1 MNTRYQVFEFSVE
14 ARQVQEVVASIF
26 HTILFH
32 RTLGKCNFKNEGN
45 SYTVSTLDF
54 EDVACDFVDFTY
66 VRCASD
72 DMNRYVTS
80 EINSFCAALR
90 SQEGPYSGQI
100 SLEFYQKK
108 RGRWA
113 AVFTQEFSSW
123 EVWTLK
129 VNVICL
135 PNEHER
141 QIYRKKIRDL
151 LAEKVFDIVS
161 AMNKYDYV
169 PKIPGQADIDLYFDT
184 SYSDVQPYLFR
195 INHETSGPT
204 NPSVGTAVRRLIKD
218 TLAL

>member
-14 ARQVQEVVASIF
+14 GRQVQEVVASIF
-26 HTILFH
+26 HTLLFH
-32 RTLGKCNFKNEGN
+32 RTLGKCHFKNEGN
-45 SYTVSTLDF
+45 NYTVSTLNF
-54 EDVACDFVDFTY
+54 EDVSCDFVDFTY
-66 VRCASD
+66 VRCASEE
-72 DMNRYVTS
+72 MNSYVS
-80 EINSFCAALR
+80 REINSFCAALR

-108 RGRWA
+108 RTRWLFNA
-113 AVFTQEFSSW
+113 ECSPW

-141 QIYRKKIRDL
+141 QVYREKMGDV

-169 PKIPGQADIDLYFDT
+169 PKIPGKSDIELYFDT
-184 SYSDVQPYLFR
+184 SYSDVQPYLFK
-195 INHETSGPT
+195 ISHLTSGPT
-204 NPSVGTAVRRLIKD
+204 NPSVGAAVRRLIKD